1 MFLTRPTGKSSF
13 WENSNY
19 RWTVNNSSHQK
30 LLGTRANE
38 FGLTQMP
45 SCNTDFDCTLR
56 MQLSKQNKVV
66 SYNYYKKRLYGK
78 RRKDEGNSAKR
89 NIDPT
94 DAVAMLSY
102 PLTGSMTVAPVY
114 SSPASAL
121 WAGSNKSCFL
131 DYKTYT

>member
-1 MFLTRPTGKSSF
+1 MNLGLTR
-13 WENSNY
+13 
-19 RWTVNNSSHQK
+19 
-30 LLGTRANE
+30 
-38 FGLTQMP
+38 MP
-45 SCNTDFDCTLR
+45 SCKTDFGCILR

-121 WAGSNKSCFL
+121 
-131 DYKTYT
+131 